1 MAKKIKLKTKRIKPL
16 GDRARVK
23 PELPGGFRDFSPDEA
38 IIKQRLMEK
47 IRKTF
52 EDFGFDP
59 LETPSVERTDIL
71 RGGEESSEQM
81 IFTLNPSKRGGEEI
95 KDIKKDQLALR
106 FDLTV
111 PLARFLAANPE
122 TPKPFRRY
130 QIGRVWRGERQQ
142 AGRYREFTQADIDIV
157 GSSSPEADA
166 EVVSVVYQL
175 FKGMGLNRFLI
186 KINSR
191 KILSC
196 LPSFA
201 GFPEKKLTEVL
212 RIIDKK
218 DKIGEAVFKKD
229 LARIIKKKAA
239 DKILAFLKIVGDAR
253 TKLLRV
259 REDFKSCAGAEEG
272 VKELA
277 EMARLFETMKMDKEN
292 WEIDFS
298 VARGLGYYTGS
309 VFEIVLLPAPEFG
322 SVASGGRYDNLLA
335 PFTGEKLPAV
345 GISIGID
352 RLLAALD
359 KLGFLK
365 KKPTKVKVLVL
376 NLTPDLRAEYFA
388 LAKSL
393 RGAGLNTEIYL
404 GDDRAFQAQLA
415 YAVKKEI
422 PYVLI
427 YGDNERKKGVI
438 AIRDMAKREQKEIP
452 KGSILQ
458 YFKK

>member
-1 MAKKIKLKTKRIKPL
+1 
-16 GDRARVK
+16 
-23 PELPGGFRDFSPDEA
+23 
-38 IIKQRLMEK
+38 MEK

-59 LETPSVERTDIL
+59 LETPSVEWTATL

-81 IFTLNPSKRGGEEI
+81 IFTLNSAKRGGVEI

-111 PLARFLAANPE
+111 PLARFLAANPGLS
-122 TPKPFRRY
+122 KPFRRY

-142 AGRYREFTQADIDIV
+142 TGRYREFTQADIDIV

-166 EVVSVVYQL
+166 EVVSIVYQL
-175 FKGMGLNRFLI
+175 FKGLGLNRFLI
-186 KINSR
+186 KINNR
-191 KILSC
+191 KILNC
-196 LPSFA
+196 LPSWA
-201 GFPEKKLTEVL
+201 GFSEKKLAEVL
-212 RIIDKK
+212 RTIDKK
-218 DKIGEAVFKKD
+218 DKIGEVVFKKD
-229 LARIIKKKAA
+229 LARLIKKKAA
-239 DKILAFLKIVGDAR
+239 DKIFAFLKITGDAR

-259 REDFKSCAGAEEG
+259 REDFKDCAEAEEG

-298 VARGLGYYTGS
+298 IARGLGYYTGP
-309 VFEIVLLPAPEFG
+309 VFEITLLAAPEFG
-322 SVASGGRYDNLLA
+322 SVASGGRYDNLLV

-352 RLLAALD
+352 RLLTALD

-365 KKPTKVKVLVL
+365 KKLTKVKVLIL
-376 NLTPDLRAEYFA
+376 NLVSDLKAEYFA
-388 LAKSL
+388 YAQSL
-393 RGAGLNTEIYL
+393 RDAGLNTEIYI
-404 GDDRAFQAQLA
+404 GDDRAFQAQFA
-415 YAVKKEI
+415 YAVKKEV

-427 YGDNERKKGVI
+427 YGDNEKKKGVV
-438 AIRDMAKREQKEIP
+438 AIRDMMKREQKEIP
-452 KGSILQ
+452 KGNLLQ

>member
-1 MAKKIKLKTKRIKPL
+1 MPQIKKKAGIKRI
-16 GDRARVK
+16 K

-38 IIKQRLMEK
+38 IIKQRLIEK
-47 IRKTF
+47 VRKTF

-59 LETPSVERTDIL
+59 LETPSVEWTETL
-71 RGGEESSEQM
+71 FGEEGTSDQL
-81 IFTLNPSKRGGEEI
+81 IFRLNPAKRGGAEI
-95 KDIKKDQLALR
+95 KDIKKDQLSLR

-122 TPKPFRRY
+122 IPKPFRRY

-175 FKGMGLNRFLI
+175 FKGLGLNRFLI
-186 KINSR
+186 KTNNR
-191 KILSC
+191 KILNC

-201 GFPEKKLTEVL
+201 GFPGKKLTEVL
-212 RIIDKK
+212 RMIDKK

-229 LARIIKKKAA
+229 LARLIKKKAA
-239 DKILAFLKIVGDAR
+239 DRVFAFLKIAGDTMA
-253 TKLLRV
+253 KLLRA
-259 REDFKSCAGAEEG
+259 REDFKGYAEAEEG
-272 VKELA
+272 IKELA
-277 EMARLFETMKMDKEN
+277 EMARLFEAMKMDKEN
-292 WEIDFS
+292 WQIDFS
-298 VARGLGYYTGS
+298 VARGLGYYTGP
-309 VFEIVLLPAPEFG
+309 VFETVLLSAPEFG
-322 SVASGGRYDNLLA
+322 SVASGGRYDNLLM

-365 KKPTKVKVLVL
+365 KKPTKVKVLIL
-376 NLTPDLRAEYFA
+376 NLVSDLRTEYFA

-393 RGAGLNTEIYL
+393 RGASLNTEIYL

-415 YAVKKEI
+415 YAVKKEV

-427 YGDNERKKGVI
+427 YGDSERKKGVVMI
-438 AIRDMAKREQKEIP
+438 KDMARREQKEIP
-452 KGSILQ
+452 KGSVLQ

>member
-1 MAKKIKLKTKRIKPL
+1 MVKKAKSKIKRI
-16 GDRARVK
+16 K
-23 PELPGGFRDFSPDEA
+23 PELPGGFRDFSPEEA

-47 IRKTF
+47 VRKTF

-59 LETPSVERTDIL
+59 LETPSVEWIVTL

-81 IFTLNPSKRGGEEI
+81 IFTLNPAKRGGAEI
-95 KDIKKDQLALR
+95 KDIKKDQLSLR

-122 TPKPFRRY
+122 IPKPFRRY

-166 EVVSVVYQL
+166 EVISVVYQL
-175 FKGMGLNRFLI
+175 FKGMGLNRFLV
-186 KINSR
+186 KINNR
-191 KILSC
+191 KILNC
-196 LPSFA
+196 LPSWA

-218 DKIGEAVFKKD
+218 DKIGDAIFKKD
-229 LARIIKKKAA
+229 LVRLIKKKAA
-239 DKILAFLKIVGDAR
+239 DRVFAFLKIAGDTR
-253 TKLLRV
+253 VKLLRA
-259 REDFKSCAGAEEG
+259 REDFKGCAEAEEG
-272 VKELA
+272 IKELA
-277 EMARLFETMKMDKEN
+277 EMARLFEAMKMDKEN
-292 WEIDFS
+292 WQIDFS
-298 VARGLGYYTGS
+298 VARGLAYYTGP
-309 VFEIVLLPAPEFG
+309 VFEVILLSAPEFG
-322 SVASGGRYDNLLA
+322 SVASGGRYDNLLV

-345 GISIGID
+345 GISIGVD

-365 KKPTKVKVLVL
+365 KKPTKVKVLIL
-376 NLTPDLRAEYFA
+376 NLSSELRTEYYTFA
-388 LAKSL
+388 GVL
-393 RGAGLNTEIYL
+393 RGAGISTEIYL

-415 YAVKKEI
+415 YAVKKEV

-427 YGDNERKKGVI
+427 YGDSERKKGVVTI
-438 AIRDMAKREQKEIP
+438 KDMARREQKEIS
-452 KGSILQ
+452 KGNILQ

>member
-1 MAKKIKLKTKRIKPL
+1 MVKKIKPKMGRI
-16 GDRARVK
+16 K
-23 PELPGGFRDFSPDEA
+23 PELPGGFRDFAPGEA
-38 IIKQRLMEK
+38 IIKQRLVEK
-47 IRKTF
+47 VRKTF

-59 LETPSVERTDIL
+59 LETPSVEWTDTL
-71 RGGEESSEQM
+71 RGGEENSEQM
-81 IFTLNPSKRGGEEI
+81 IFTLNPAKRGGAEI
-95 KDIKKDQLALR
+95 KDIKKDQLSLR

-111 PLARFLAANPE
+111 PLVRFLAANPE
-122 TPKPFRRY
+122 LPKPFRRY

-166 EVVSVVYQL
+166 EVVSVVYGL
-175 FKGMGLNRFLI
+175 FKSLGLNRFLI
-186 KINSR
+186 KINNR
-191 KILSC
+191 KILNC
-196 LPSFA
+196 LPSSA
-201 GFPEKKLTEVL
+201 GFPEKKLAGVL

-218 DKIGEAVFKKD
+218 DKIGEAGVKKE
-229 LARIIKKKAA
+229 LTGLIKKKAA
-239 DKILAFLKIVGDAR
+239 DKVFTFLKIAGDAK

-259 REDFKSCAGAEEG
+259 REDFKGCAGAEEG
-272 VKELA
+272 VRELA
-277 EMARLFETMKMDKEN
+277 EMARLFEAAKMDKEN

-298 VARGLGYYTGS
+298 VARGLAYYTGP
-309 VFEIVLLPAPEFG
+309 VFETILLASPEFG
-322 SVASGGRYDNLLA
+322 SVASGGRYDNLLM

-365 KKPTKVKVLVL
+365 KKPTKVKVLIL
-376 NLTPDLRAEYFA
+376 NLASDLRAEYFS

-393 RGAGLNTEIYL
+393 RDAGLNTEIYL
-404 GDDRAFQAQLA
+404 GNDRAFQAQLV
-415 YAVKKEI
+415 YAVKKEV

-427 YGDNERKKGVI
+427 YGDNERKKGVVTI
-438 AIRDMAKREQKEIP
+438 KDMARREQKEIP
-452 KGSILQ
+452 KGNILQ